1 MNHKLLFPGKTGE
14 TFLEQG
20 IEKYRLRLRHYTSVS
35 IEILKEKKGRNS
47 GGNQKQNQGKILLQ
61 AASTA
66 ACKIVLDSRGT
77 QFTSTG
83 FAKKIMD
90 LEMRG
95 IKETAYLIGG
105 PDGLSDDVIDA
116 ADLVL
121 SFSKMTFPH
130 DMIRLFLMEQLYRA
144 YTIKAGE
151 KYHK

>member
-1 MNHKLLFPGKTGE
+1 MNHKLLFLGKTGE
-14 TFLEQG
+14 MFLEQG
-20 IEKYRLRLRHYTSVS
+20 IEKYRLRLRHYTSLS
-35 IEILKEKKGRNS
+35 IEIIKEKRGRKS
-47 GGNQKQNQGKILLQ
+47 GVDQKKNQGKMLLQ
-61 AASTA
+61 AVSGSAY
-66 ACKIVLDSRGT
+66 KIVLDSRGT

-95 IKETAYLIGG
+95 VKEAAYLIGG
-105 PDGLSDDVIDA
+105 PDGLPDDIIDA

-151 KYHK
+151 KYHR

>member
-1 MNHKLLFPGKTGE
+1 MNHKLLFLGKTGE
-14 TFLEQG
+14 MFLEQG
-20 IEKYRLRLRHYTSVS
+20 IEKYRLRLRHYTSIS
-35 IEILKEKKGRNS
+35 IEILKEKKGRKS
-47 GGNQKQNQGKILLQ
+47 GGNQKKNQGKILLQ
-61 AASTA
+61 AVPAG
-66 ACKIVLDSRGT
+66 ACKIALDSRGT

-95 IKETAYLIGG
+95 VKDTVYLIGG
-105 PDGLSDDVIDA
+105 PDGLSDEIIDA

>member
-1 MNHKLLFPGKTGE
+1 MNHKLLFLGKTGE
-14 TFLEQG
+14 MFLEQG
-20 IEKYRLRLRHYTSVS
+20 IEKYRLRLRHYTSLS
-35 IEILKEKKGRNS
+35 IEIIKEKKGRKS
-47 GGNQKQNQGKILLQ
+47 GVDQKKNKGKMLLQ
-61 AASTA
+61 AVSGSAY
-66 ACKIVLDSRGT
+66 KIVLDSRGT

-95 IKETAYLIGG
+95 VKEAAYLIGG
-105 PDGLSDDVIDA
+105 PDGLPDDIIDA

-151 KYHK
+151 KYHR